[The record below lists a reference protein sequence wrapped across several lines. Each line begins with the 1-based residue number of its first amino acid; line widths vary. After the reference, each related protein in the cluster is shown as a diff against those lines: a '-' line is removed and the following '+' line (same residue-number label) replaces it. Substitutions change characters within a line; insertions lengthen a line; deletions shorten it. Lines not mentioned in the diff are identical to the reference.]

1 MEWENPRDGSLR
13 CLFLSLFPLIFVV
26 FGISSARAANVPTVR
41 VMVEREKLGV
51 RVEGFDLIFSDPE
64 TGKTFLH
71 EPKRVSIAV
80 KCTLGGVMKIGP
92 RGLKVSGPVKVES
105 LGGFVRVESGRPAQ
119 GDGRQ
124 YRDALYLY
132 SFNGDC
138 IVVNHVDLEKY
149 VAGLLDS
156 EMNARWNF
164 EALKAQAVA
173 ARTYALFQMKE
184 GSSPRFRGL
193 RPPFDLDST
202 EKDQVYEG
210 AHKERYRALRA
221 VEETRGQVL
230 AYQGHPI
237 KAFYHSTCGGHTES
251 PERVWGAHYPYMKPV
266 RCGFCE
272 SSPRFN
278 WSSDLRSAALEA
290 SLRKAGLLA
299 GRLRSIRVLQ
309 RNRGRVERV
318 EIRGDGGRGGKSVRY
333 ATGARLRELAGTAL
347 VRSTDFTV
355 SRSSDKIVFVGH
367 GSGHGVGMCQ
377 WGAKVMGERG
387 NTYAQIL
394 ARYYPEA
401 GLTRMY

>member
-1 MEWENPRDGSLR
+1 MS
-13 CLFLSLFPLIFVV
+13 V
-26 FGISSARAANVPTVR
+26 ARAANVPTVR
-41 VMVEREKLGV
+41 VMVEREKFGV
-51 RVEGFDLIFSDPE
+51 RIEGFDLILSDPE
-64 TGKTFLH
+64 TAKTILH
-71 EPKRVSIAV
+71 EPKRASIPV
-80 KCTLGGVMKIGP
+80 KCTLGGIMKIGP
-92 RGLKVSGPVKVES
+92 RRLKVSGPVKVES
-105 LGGFVRVESGRPAQ
+105 LGGFVTI
-119 GDGRQ
+119 DGKQ
-124 YRDALYLY
+124 YRDELHVY

-138 IVVNHVDLEKY
+138 VVVNHVDLEKY
-149 VAGLLDS
+149 VAGLLNS
-156 EMNARWNF
+156 EMNASWNL

-237 KAFYHSTCGGHTES
+237 KAFYHSTCGGYTES

-266 RCGFCE
+266 RCGFCD

-278 WSSDLRSAALEA
+278 WSCDLRSAALEA
-290 SLRKAGLLA
+290 NLRKAGLLS
-299 GRLRSIRVLQ
+299 GRLQSIRVVQ
-309 RNRGRVERV
+309 RSRGRVERV
-318 EIRGDGGRGGKSVRY
+318 EIRGDGGPKTVRY
-333 ATGARLRELAGTAL
+333 ATGARLRELAGAAL

-401 GLTRMY
+401 NLTRMY